1 MLKTNQHFTKWDGL
15 NILFVLQ
22 YIRCFKKF
30 RGSANILLQIPQWG
44 KIEGDLESHISHIFL
59 EAQKYYFPFESRLNF
74 FRNVHIGNVVSTLPN
89 VMKNDIENDNVVSTL
104 PNVAQFNV
112 EIHIAL
118 LTLFN
123 VLNFNVDVHNF
134 LSTLIWRFATS
145 QSHINLKTTLLSRLN
160 RLLGS
165 VSMLKKNHRASSRL
179 CIWNEEIK
187 SKTSRKIYMK
197 TKYEIFLQW
206 NTTFFLQ

>member
-22 YIRCFKKF
+22 YIRCFKNF

-44 KIEGDLESHISHIFL
+44 KIEGDFESHISHIFL

-89 VMKNDIENDNVVSTL
+89 V
-104 PNVAQFNV
+104 AQFNV

-123 VLNFNVDVHNF
+123 VLNFNVGVHNF
-134 LSTLIWRFATS
+134 LSTLIWRCATS

-165 VSMLKKNHRASSRL
+165 VSMLKKTIALVRDYAF
-179 CIWNEEIK
+179 E
-187 SKTSRKIYMK
+187 TRK
-197 TKYEIFLQW
+197 
-206 NTTFFLQ
+206 